1 MLKSRRPRDV
11 PNNVGRVSPRKKGG
25 TKVKEEAVK
34 TEAGGWERKIRNLF
48 AEAESAAS
56 IVKRPK
62 RNARRPVARGE
73 AKGGRERLS

>member
-11 PNNVGRVSPRKKGG
+11 PNNVGSVSPRKGG

-56 IVKRPK
+56 IVKRPM
-62 RNARRPVARGE
+62 RNARCPVARGE
-73 AKGGRERLS
+73 EKGGRERLS

>member
-62 RNARRPVARGE
+62 SGTQGVPLREVRRKVGE
-73 AKGGRERLS
+73 KG

>member
-11 PNNVGRVSPRKKGG
+11 PNNVGRVSPRKGG

-34 TEAGGWERKIRNLF
+34 TEVGGWERKIRNLF

-56 IVKRPK
+56 IEKRPK

-73 AKGGRERLS
+73 AKGGRDRLS